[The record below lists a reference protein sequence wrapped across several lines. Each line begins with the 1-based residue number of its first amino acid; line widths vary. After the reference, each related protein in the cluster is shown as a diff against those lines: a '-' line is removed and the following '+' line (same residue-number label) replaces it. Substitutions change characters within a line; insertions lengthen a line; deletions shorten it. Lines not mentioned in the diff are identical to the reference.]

1 MRTFDEGGGSRG
13 GLESLKRDFKTL
25 RRILMMLIGYWTHG
39 RRVRKAYREHE
50 AAGTT
55 YWVDER

>member
-1 MRTFDEGGGSRG
+1 MRTFDEGGGERADSG
-13 GLESLKRDFKTL
+13 SLKRDFKTL
-25 RRILMMLIGYWTHG
+25 RRILLMILGYWTHG
-39 RRVRKAYREHE
+39 RRVREAYRKHE